1 MYKHAQGVQKG
12 LTAKK
17 KKSSYGMS
25 TVPAVLVVV
34 QDGEEDLDHVVA
46 GLHTRHPRGDFPY
59 LITYNF
65 LLFLYDKEKNM

>member
-1 MYKHAQGVQKG
+1 
-12 LTAKK
+12 
-17 KKSSYGMS
+17 MS

-65 LLFLYDKEKNM
+65 LLFFYDKEKNM